1 MTWKELKAQG
11 MVSGAVE
18 VILCKNLTFQEIN
31 FIMNLFKY
39 VKEFFGFVES
49 SWKIYSELSLTTI

>member
-1 MTWKELKAQG
+1 MTWKELKAQV
-11 MVSGAVE
+11 MVLSAVE
-18 VILCKNLTFQEIN
+18 IILCKNLYLKKFN
-31 FIMNLFKY
+31 FIMILFKY